1 MKANRS
7 SRMARHLV
15 LALVSACIFAGAA
28 SAQEPACEGKF
39 TLPFEA
45 QWGGVTLP
53 AGGYA
58 FTLNSTAVG
67 SRVVTVV
74 RDQQKVAI
82 VMAQGRS
89 KSDSTKASALIV
101 TRIGGRARID
111 ALHLAEVGDFFYIA
125 PKAEGL
131 QTASVPQLIQRI
143 PVFTSGK

>member
-1 MKANRS
+1 VKTNQS
-7 SRMARHLV
+7 SRMVKNLA
-15 LALVSACIFAGAA
+15 LALVGVFIFAGAVN
-28 SAQEPACEGKF
+28 AQEPACQGKF

>member
-1 MKANRS
+1 VVRN
-7 SRMARHLV
+7 LV
-15 LALVSACIFAGAA
+15 LILAGAFVFAGTVR
-28 SAQEPACEGKF
+28 AQEPTCEGKF

-45 QWGGVTLP
+45 QWGSVTLP

-101 TRIGGRARID
+101 TRSGGRARID
-111 ALHLAEVGDFFYIA
+111 ALHLAEVGDFFYVA

-131 QTASVPQLIQRI
+131 QTASTPQFIQRI
-143 PVFTSGK
+143 PVSTEGK

>member
-1 MKANRS
+1 VKANRS
-7 SRMARHLV
+7 LKMARHLV
-15 LALVSACIFAGAA
+15 LALASAGFFAGAA

-45 QWGGVTLP
+45 QWGGATLA
-53 AGGYA
+53 AGDYA
-58 FTLNSTAVG
+58 FTLDSTAMG

>member
-15 LALVSACIFAGAA
+15 LALVSVSIFAGAA

-82 VMAQGRS
+82 VMAQARS
-89 KSDSTKASALIV
+89 QGDSARASALIV
-101 TRIGGRARID
+101 RHSGGRARID
-111 ALHLAEVGDFFYIA
+111 SLHLIELGDFFFSA
-125 PKAEGL
+125 PKAEGS
-131 QTASVPQLIQRI
+131 QIASAPQLIQRI

>member
-1 MKANRS
+1 MKTNQS
-7 SRMARHLV
+7 SRMVKNLA
-15 LALVSACIFAGAA
+15 LALVGVFIFAGAVN
-28 SAQEPACEGKF
+28 AQEPACQGKF

-82 VMAQGRS
+82 VMAQARS
-89 KSDSTKASALIV
+89 QGDSARASALIV
-101 TRIGGRARID
+101 RHSGGRARID
-111 ALHLAEVGDFFYIA
+111 SLHLIELGDFFFSA
-125 PKAEGL
+125 PKAEGS
-131 QTASVPQLIQRI
+131 QIASAPQLIQRI